1 MADIKPDANDG
12 LPADGGPIHAAAAG
26 RVVKLGFGPGAFR
39 LSLASAVF
47 FSHVSRFDFGRPA
60 VMAFFML
67 SGFWV
72 ARMQDGPHHQR
83 YLGFLTSRFLRI
95 WPQLAVA
102 ALAAHCAH
110 RLFHLPIRGSL
121 LSTLALI
128 GLATRGDDIVGTI
141 WSLDIEAQF
150 YLLLPPILYFKS
162 LLSNPRSLLLMA
174 AASFGLGCALFLST
188 GGITAFLYFPMFA
201 VGLSVYL
208 LNWRMRGDLTF
219 GLFAAAL
226 LAITVLTI
234 PALHFT
240 SRSHFQRDI
249 VFMAVTLLV
258 GPFVAWNVRQPSGL
272 SDRLLGNLSYP
283 FYLVHEPCIFV
294 ITSFGISL
302 ATKILALA
310 VSIPATALLYLGVD
324 RPVDEIRER
333 LRIRSAPSLRPR
345 SV

>member
-1 MADIKPDANDG
+1 
-12 LPADGGPIHAAAAG
+12 
-26 RVVKLGFGPGAFR
+26 
-39 LSLASAVF
+39 
-47 FSHVSRFDFGRPA
+47 
-60 VMAFFML
+60 
-67 SGFWV
+67 
-72 ARMQDGPHHQR
+72 MQDGPHHQR

-208 LNWRMRGDLTF
+208 LNWRMRGESIF
-219 GLFAAAL
+219 
-226 LAITVLTI
+226 
-234 PALHFT
+234 
-240 SRSHFQRDI
+240 SRR
-249 VFMAVTLLV
+249 AKA
-258 GPFVAWNVRQPSGL
+258 FVRSRWKGV
-272 SDRLLGNLSYP
+272 
-283 FYLVHEPCIFV
+283 
-294 ITSFGISL
+294 
-302 ATKILALA
+302 
-310 VSIPATALLYLGVD
+310 PATAS
-324 RPVDEIRER
+324 RRFR
-333 LRIRSAPSLRPR
+333 LR
-345 SV
+345 